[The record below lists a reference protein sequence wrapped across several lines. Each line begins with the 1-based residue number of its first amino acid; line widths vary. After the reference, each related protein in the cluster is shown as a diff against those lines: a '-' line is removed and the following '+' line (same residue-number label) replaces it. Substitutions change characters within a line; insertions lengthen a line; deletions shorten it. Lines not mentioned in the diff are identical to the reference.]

1 MLLCLHAEVLRR
13 LAVFNSP
20 NAFLK
25 VLLSSYALHILFSA
39 SCKPGGRCIFATFYL
54 FEAGAVTVLSSREKK
69 MNEHR
74 AVRLKS
80 SNGFARRLSNVIAP
94 SQALN
99 INPELSVIAHYARQT
114 ICMSKPLII
123 SDPWFPTS
131 ANLSVQSS
139 GAWCCNS
146 SLRKSLLRQNPKPNS
161 FKSMDWHIWH
171 QE

>member
-1 MLLCLHAEVLRR
+1 MLRCSEGWQCLTLPTHFLRCSCHLMLC
-13 LAVFNSP
+13 SD
-20 NAFLK
+20 
-25 VLLSSYALHILFSA
+25 LFSA

-74 AVRLKS
+74 AVRLKR

-114 ICMSKPLII
+114 ICMSKPPII

-146 SLRKSLLRQNPKPNS
+146 SLRKSLLRQSPKPNS
-161 FKSMDWHIWH
+161 FKSMDWH